1 MIKVILNRLRKILNQ
16 REWRRLNSNNKAVLG
31 SVSNYNLISVGN
43 NSYGVLNVI
52 NHSDNYEL
60 KIGNFCSIATNVQF
74 IVCGEHRTDT
84 VSTFPLKVHFMG
96 EKFEAFSNG
105 NIIVE
110 DDVWIGTNAIIM
122 SGVTLGKGS
131 IIAAGSVVTK
141 SVPAYTIVG
150 GIPAKVIKERFS
162 EEIKQLLMELDFS
175 KLTDEFIKNNIDL
188 LYSDLENKD
197 NQIALR
203 NLVNEL
209 NKKEI
214 K

>member
-1 MIKVILNRLRKILNQ
+1 
-16 REWRRLNSNNKAVLG
+16 
-31 SVSNYNLISVGN
+31 
-43 NSYGVLNVI
+43 
-52 NHSDNYEL
+52 
-60 KIGNFCSIATNVQF
+60 
-74 IVCGEHRTDT
+74 
-84 VSTFPLKVHFMG
+84 MG